1 MEKPFSTLRTHLYLG
16 LVFRCLYCISSCS
29 TFEITKRYENCESF
43 NRLITGILVY
53 RTCIKLSIAWLQEYF
68 GIRLVLNILHLCKS
82 YEFFMTKVLMIE
94 TYVFLIPIK
103 YFWYLHV
110 TMYFWL
116 AKKMMYWDL
125 HLYLRSTYIG
135 T

>member
-1 MEKPFSTLRTHLYLG
+1 MENPFSTLRTHLYLV
-16 LVFRCLYCISSCS
+16 LSSDVFIVFPVVQPLKLPRDMKIV
-29 TFEITKRYENCESF
+29 N
-43 NRLITGILVY
+43 
-53 RTCIKLSIAWLQEYF
+53 LSIAWLQEYF

-103 YFWYLHV
+103 YFWHLHV

-125 HLYLRSTYIG
+125 HLYLRSTYTTYIPRYLRVPC
-135 T
+135 TYLHSSS